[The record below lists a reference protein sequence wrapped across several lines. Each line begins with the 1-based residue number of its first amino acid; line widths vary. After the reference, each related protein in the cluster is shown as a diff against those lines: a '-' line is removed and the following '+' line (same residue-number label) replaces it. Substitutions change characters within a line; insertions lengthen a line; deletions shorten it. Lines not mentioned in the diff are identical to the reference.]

1 MKFKNISTFG
11 ILLFAQFAMAQLT
24 IKIVSVPSNTPALD
38 GIHIAGNFQNW
49 NPGDAN
55 FKMMQN
61 EDGTYQISLNPSVG
75 QVEFKFARGNWDSV
89 ETTAEGL
96 HLPNRIVNYQGGQQY
111 VEVRIENWI
120 DLTDGFKKSGST
132 AAANVT
138 VFDNDYYISQLNR
151 KRRILIYLPPDYA
164 TSGKRYPVL
173 YMQDAQNVFD
183 ASTSFSGE
191 WQVDETLNRLA
202 KEGDYG
208 CIVVAIDN
216 SEDARISE
224 YTPWLNAKYG
234 GGEGDEYLD
243 FVANE
248 LKPKI
253 DKMYR
258 TLPHRETTGIM
269 GSSLGGLISH
279 YGLVK
284 HHDIFSKA
292 GVFSP
297 AFWINKDSIYAHT
310 MGIKKRHPMK
320 VYLLAGQREDGGSVV
335 GDVQGMAG
343 ALRQAGF
350 SDKEIFVDIDADGEH
365 SEWYWAREFEGAYR
379 WLFGDLDL
387 SKATQPMPDIINI
400 HTNPKDDILVIQDF
414 EKLENPRFEII
425 GLDGKPFINK
435 VLTQNT
441 ISMKNYAHGTYVVN
455 IYENGVLAIAEIV
468 IFGDRIDWEGY

>member
-1 MKFKNISTFG
+1 MKIKNISTFG
-11 ILLFAQFAMAQLT
+11 ILLFAQLTMAQLT
-24 IKIVSVPSNTPALD
+24 VKITAVPANTPTLD

-49 NPGDAN
+49 NPGDAA
-55 FKMMQN
+55 FKMTKN
-61 EDGTYQISLNPSVG
+61 EDGTYETSMNPPVG
-75 QVEFKFARGNWDSV
+75 KVEFKFARGNWDSV
-89 ETTAEGL
+89 ETTTEGS
-96 HLPNRIVNYQGGQQY
+96 HLQNRVFNYQGGKQY
-111 VEVRIENWI
+111 LEVRIDNWA
-120 DLTDGFKKSGST
+120 DLKDGFKKLGST
-132 AAANVT
+132 ASANVA

-183 ASTSFSGE
+183 ATTSFSGE

-216 SEDARISE
+216 GEAARISE
-224 YTPWLNAKYG
+224 YTPWVNAKYG

-248 LKPKI
+248 LKAKI

-258 TLPHRETTGIM
+258 TLPQRETTGIM

-279 YGLVK
+279 YGLIK
-284 HHDIFSKA
+284 YQDIFSKA

-297 AFWINKDSIYAHT
+297 AFWINKDSIYTHT
-310 MGIKKRHPMK
+310 IVTEKRQLMK

-335 GDVQGMAG
+335 RDVQGMAS
-343 ALRQAGF
+343 ALRQSGF
-350 SDKEIFVDIDADGEH
+350 SEKEILVDIDADGEH
-365 SEWYWAREFEGAYR
+365 SEWYWAREFEGAYK
-379 WLFGDLDL
+379 WLFGGLDL
-387 SKATQPMPDIINI
+387 SKVPRPMPKVINI
-400 HTNPKDDILVIQDF
+400 HTNLMNDILVIDNF
-414 EKLENPRFEII
+414 EKLDNPRFEII

-435 VLTQNT
+435 TLESNV
-441 ISMKNYAHGTYVVN
+441 ISIKNYADGTYVVN
-455 IYENGVLAIAEIV
+455 IYENNVLTRAEIV
-468 IFGDRIDWEGY
+468 IFGAGGMNW